1 MKDPILLCPHCLI
14 AVETDRKCPRC
25 GRTVDLGEW
34 PSLRSREDISP
45 CLSTGL
51 DAPESEGG
59 PYRLRS
65 ILSGKSVQGM
75 LRTVL
80 PFEFAYGKSCVCI
93 GSSALSADV
102 IVEGAAPL
110 QAVLMLNRKT
120 KKWWLL
126 DCGSEFATTVNGE
139 RVRLHE
145 LQSGDRIGLV
155 GISLAFRGDR
165 LESGDITAQGLSLM
179 VRNMTFKVLG
189 RSTPILDR
197 IFFTV
202 RPGEFIG
209 VLGGSGC
216 GKSSLVQRIIGLS
229 NEYTGEVLV
238 NGHDRQEV
246 ETEFRAATAYL
257 PQNVDQSLH
266 ESLTL
271 EDEISCFRSLHLRPS
286 PDDARENEDCL
297 AALGLSGREQS
308 RIGNLSGGEKR
319 RVGIALALLRKP
331 QLMLLDEPGAGLDPA
346 SEWTLMR
353 HLKGIASQGRT
364 VLCVTHLLEHADL
377 FDKVLVLSCG
387 RVVYFGPSEGV
398 LPTFQVKNWSE
409 LYHLLSSGDV
419 ESHYELPAEDRTCSD
434 LPEGPPP
441 ASFGQ
446 VIKGYWR
453 RFKKEFLFRRSF
465 WSSQPVVFW
474 LWQPLGLVV
483 GLRLACAYYFRM
495 DNGGRPSA
503 GPDFDMLGFCAA
515 LSVFWTGINNA
526 ARDLVRERVPGRC
539 LERLNNV
546 SYFGYLTSRFLWM
559 LGMCL
564 VEALSFTLLLCI
576 AGAIPVP
583 LICSD
588 YVNRLAIS
596 PLWFIPLAASSIAGG
611 LWGMAVSSISKK
623 EIGAVSIVPNLAILA
638 LLFSNAIVRFEGTN
652 ESNVYVGLARTL
664 AVKFMPCHW
673 PAQVIEHIQMS
684 EALLPDLWHLLAQLG
699 AYLAASLVLVWHFQR
714 TREKEW
720 NGR

>member
-1 MKDPILLCPHCLI
+1 MNDSVVICPHCLI
-14 AVETDRKCPRC
+14 AVEDDRKCPRC

-34 PSLRSREDISP
+34 PSLRNREDISP

-59 PYRLRS
+59 PYRMRS
-65 ILSGKSVQGM
+65 ILSGKSVPGM

-80 PFEFAYGKSCVCI
+80 PFEFVYGKSCVCI
-93 GSSALSADV
+93 GSSALLADV

-165 LESGDITAQGLSLM
+165 LESGDITAQGLSLT
-179 VRNMTFKVLG
+179 VRNMTFKVVG
-189 RSTPILDR
+189 RTTPILDR
-197 IFFTV
+197 VSFTV

-229 NEYTGEVLV
+229 NEYAGEVLV

-377 FDKVLVLSCG
+377 FDRVLVLSCG

-434 LPEGPPP
+434 LPQGPAS

-446 VIKGYWR
+446 VVKGYWS
-453 RFKKEFLFRRSF
+453 RFKKEFLFSRSF

-483 GLRLACAYYFRM
+483 GLRLACAYYFQM
-495 DNGGRPSA
+495 YNGGKPVN
-503 GPDFDMLGFCAA
+503 DIEMLGFCAA

-526 ARDLVRERVPGRC
+526 SRDLVRERVPGRC

-546 SYFGYLTSRFLWM
+546 SYRGYLTSRSMWM

-583 LICSD
+583 LVCSD
-588 YVNRLAIS
+588 YVNRLAIG
-596 PLWFIPLAASSIAGG
+596 PLWFIPLAASSITGG

-638 LLFSNAIVRFEGTN
+638 LLFSNAIVRFDDG
-652 ESNVYVGLARTL
+652 SGAYFGLAKTL
-664 AVKFMPCHW
+664 AVTFMPCHW
-673 PAQVIEHIQMS
+673 SAQLIEHIQAGT
-684 EALLPDLWHLLAQLG
+684 ALLPDLWYLLAQLG
-699 AYLAASLVLVWHFQR
+699 AYLVVSLALVWHFQK